1 MKVKRILRFYY
12 YCDSLEKAL
21 DNLILKKALAAGEYS
36 TGQKSAEFILSVIEE
51 KKKLSDLWLYI
62 DGIMHKL
69 DGADRVSL
77 KCYAAARGSVE
88 SFNEVVRKEWRR
100 AAVKFRRRARRIEE
114 YAEGLKL
121 VGKYYCLLAV

>member
-12 YCDSLEKAL
+12 FCESLERAL
-21 DNLILKKALAAGEYS
+21 DNIILKKALAVGEYS
-36 TGQKSAEFILSVIEE
+36 MGQKSAEFILSVIEE

-62 DGIMHKL
+62 DGIIKRL

-77 KCYAAARGSVE
+77 KCYAAARGSVK
-88 SFNEVVRKEWRR
+88 SFDEVVRKEWRR
-100 AAVKFRRRARRIEE
+100 AAVKFRRRARRIDDF
-114 YAEGLKL
+114 AEAIKL